1 MKNVREIMS
10 AIFLLIVLI
19 FTLLAA
25 REILFA
31 TCTPQPT
38 TVVDCVRETGNE
50 YYTVTVEDS
59 KGEQWAYYDDE
70 YQPIGTVLNASFNGN
85 EIIDVNKG
93 GN

>member
-1 MKNVREIMS
+1 MKNVREIIS

-19 FTLLAA
+19 FMLFAV
-25 REILFA
+25 REIVSH
-31 TCTPQPT
+31 TYVPQPT

-85 EIIDVNKG
+85 EIVDVKEEIK
-93 GN
+93 